1 MADHN
6 SSRVV
11 NYGAYGLILSPALP
25 NDPPYENDPHSMIT
39 KVFYRKEDYDAL
51 RQKEKRLAKI
61 LGVKEEGYR
70 FQPYERTFRT
80 RNLPSKAQEILANET
95 DVNQNQQN
103 HTFSAVRMLHLG
115 TSVSALK
122 GSPEAL
128 EKLRSCSTVSLVA
141 AIQKVYQTLAALAQH
156 RTLHGD
162 VHPGN
167 VLFYLAPPYCDLSLI
182 DYDRFSTYDEFRKE
196 YQQGRRDIYGGPE
209 VYSLLPEG
217 LREDSWI
224 LRSYLGRFLH
234 HRYVDR
240 HYPKGEW
247 AKQVQEAMTSH
258 SNKPVSLHTVD
269 SFLLSSILLDLL
281 YRVYPFL
288 ESDASPASPASL
300 PPQEER
306 ALRDMVGVLEEG
318 FRLTGRIGPEEIV
331 TRLQRIK
338 NRLEGKNQEEQ
349 KNQTQ
354 ENKQG
359 MNQKQGKN
367 QENKGC
373 AVMGGAKRRQSRKQK
388 RSKRRIISRKGRR

>member
-51 RQKEKRLAKI
+51 RQKERRLAKI

-80 RNLPSKAQEILANET
+80 RNLPSKAQEILADEA
-95 DVNQNQQN
+95 DEADEADANQNQS
-103 HTFSAVRMLHLG
+103 FSAVRMLHLG

-122 GSPEAL
+122 GSPEGL

-141 AIQKVYQTLAALAQH
+141 AIQKVYQTLASLAQH

-162 VHPGN
+162 VHSGN

-196 YQQGRRDIYGGPE
+196 YEQGRRDIYGGPE
-209 VYSLLPEG
+209 IYSLLPEG
-217 LREDSWI
+217 LREDPWI
-224 LRSYLGRFLH
+224 LRSYLGRFLN

-247 AKQVQEAMTSH
+247 AKRVQEVMTSH
-258 SNKPVSLHTVD
+258 GDKPVSLHTAD

-288 ESDASPASPASL
+288 ESNASSSSSSSL

-306 ALRDMVGVLEEG
+306 ALRDMVDVLEEG
-318 FRLTGRIGPEEIV
+318 FRLTGRIGPDEIV
-331 TRLQRIK
+331 TQLQRIK

-349 KNQTQ
+349 KQKNQ
-354 ENKQG
+354 ENKKAC
-359 MNQKQGKN
+359 QKSKKN

-373 AVMGGAKRRQSRKQK
+373 AVMGGAKRRRTQK